1 MMPSLEQTVFNRSKI
16 HPQKFALLVSCASV
30 VMLFAALTSAYVVRQ
45 AAGNWLEFPMP
56 SYFLYS
62 TLVLILSSFSLHF
75 SYKGF
80 VAGKELQ
87 YKLLLPFTFF
97 LGILFIYLQYQGWT
111 ALVDLGVE
119 LGTNPSGSFLYVL
132 SGLHAAHILGGLA
145 ALLVALLHAFILP
158 YEVTEKRKLRF
169 ELTQIYWHFVD
180 ILWIYLIVFLWLQQQ
195 S

>member
-1 MMPSLEQTVFNRSKI
+1 MSTLENTVYSRNKI

-56 SYFLYS
+56 VLFLYS
-62 TLVLILSSFSLHF
+62 TLTLIISSLTLYF
-75 SYKGF
+75 SYNGF
-80 VAGKELQ
+80 LAGNVNS
-87 YKLLLPFTFF
+87 YKYFLLLTFA
-97 LGILFIYLQYQGWT
+97 LGVLFIYLQYKGWM
-111 ALVDLGVE
+111 ALVSMGVE

-145 ALLVALLHAFILP
+145 AVFVAILHAFILP
-158 YEVTEKRKLRF
+158 YEVSAKRKLRF
-169 ELTQIYWHFVD
+169 EMTQIYWHFVD
-180 ILWIYLIVFLWLQQQ
+180 VLWIYLIVFLWLQQQ

>member
-1 MMPSLEQTVFNRSKI
+1 MSTLENTVYSRNKI

-56 SYFLYS
+56 VLFLYS
-62 TLVLILSSFSLHF
+62 TLTLMASSFTLHF
-75 SYKGF
+75 YYKGF
-80 VAGKELQ
+80 LAGNVKS
-87 YKLLLPFTFF
+87 YKYLLLLTFV
-97 LGILFIYLQYQGWT
+97 LGILFIYLQYKGWM
-111 ALVDLGVE
+111 ALVALGVE

-145 ALLVALLHAFILP
+145 AVFVAILHAFILP
-158 YEVTEKRKLRF
+158 FEVSAKRKLRF
-169 ELTQIYWHFVD
+169 EMTQIYWHFVD

>member
-1 MMPSLEQTVFNRSKI
+1 MSTLENTVYSRNKI

-56 SYFLYS
+56 VLFLYS
-62 TLVLILSSFSLHF
+62 TLTLIVSSFNLHF

-80 VAGKELQ
+80 LAGNVKL
-87 YKLLLPFTFF
+87 YKYLLLLTFV
-97 LGILFIYLQYQGWT
+97 LGILFIYLQYQGWM
-111 ALVDLGVE
+111 ALVAMGVE

-145 ALLVALLHAFILP
+145 AVFVAILHAFILP
-158 YEVTEKRKLRF
+158 YEVSAKRKLRF
-169 ELTQIYWHFVD
+169 EMTQIYWHFVD
-180 ILWIYLIVFLWLQQQ
+180 VLWIYLIVFLWLQQQ

>member
-1 MMPSLEQTVFNRSKI
+1 MSTLENTVYSRNKI

-56 SYFLYS
+56 VLFLYS
-62 TLVLILSSFSLHF
+62 TLTLVVSSFTLHF
-75 SYKGF
+75 AYKGF
-80 VAGKELQ
+80 LAGNVKT
-87 YKLLLPFTFF
+87 YKYLLLLTFV
-97 LGILFIYLQYQGWT
+97 LGILFIYLQYRGWMS
-111 ALVDLGVE
+111 LVAMGVE

-145 ALLVALLHAFILP
+145 AVFVAILHAFILP
-158 YEVTEKRKLRF
+158 FEVSAKRKLRF
-169 ELTQIYWHFVD
+169 EMTQIYWHFVD

>member
-1 MMPSLEQTVFNRSKI
+1 MSTLENTVYSRNKI

-56 SYFLYS
+56 VLFLYS
-62 TLVLILSSFSLHF
+62 TITLIASSFTLHF
-75 SYKGF
+75 SYEGF
-80 VAGKELQ
+80 LAGNVKS
-87 YKLLLPFTFF
+87 YKYLLLLTFV
-97 LGILFIYLQYQGWT
+97 LGILFIYLQYKGWM
-111 ALVDLGVE
+111 ALVALGVE

-145 ALLVALLHAFILP
+145 AVFVAILHAFILP
-158 YEVTEKRKLRF
+158 FEVSAKRKLRF
-169 ELTQIYWHFVD
+169 EMTQIYWHFVD

>member
-1 MMPSLEQTVFNRSKI
+1 MSTLENTVYSRNKI

-56 SYFLYS
+56 VLFLYS
-62 TLVLILSSFSLHF
+62 TLTLIVSSFTLHF
-75 SYKGF
+75 SYNGF
-80 VAGKELQ
+80 LAGNVKL
-87 YKLLLPFTFF
+87 YKYLLLLTFV
-97 LGILFIYLQYQGWT
+97 LGILFIYLQYQGWM
-111 ALVDLGVE
+111 ALVAMGVE

-145 ALLVALLHAFILP
+145 AVFVAILHAFILP
-158 YEVTEKRKLRF
+158 YEVSAKRKLRF
-169 ELTQIYWHFVD
+169 EMTQIYWHFVD
-180 ILWIYLIVFLWLQQQ
+180 VLWIYLIVFLWLQQQ

>member
-1 MMPSLEQTVFNRSKI
+1 MSTLENTVYSRNKI

-56 SYFLYS
+56 VLFLYS
-62 TLVLILSSFSLHF
+62 TLTLIVSSFTLHF

-80 VAGKELQ
+80 LAGYVKL
-87 YKLLLPFTFF
+87 YKYLLLLSFV
-97 LGILFIYLQYQGWT
+97 LGILFIYLQYQGWM
-111 ALVDLGVE
+111 ALVAMGVE

-145 ALLVALLHAFILP
+145 AVFVAILHAFILP
-158 YEVTEKRKLRF
+158 YEVSAKRKLRF
-169 ELTQIYWHFVD
+169 EMTQIYWHFVD
-180 ILWIYLIVFLWLQQQ
+180 VLWIYLIVFLWLQQQ

>member
-1 MMPSLEQTVFNRSKI
+1 MSSFENTVYSRNKI

-56 SYFLYS
+56 VLFLYS
-62 TLVLILSSFSLHF
+62 TLTLVVSSFTLYF
-75 SYKGF
+75 SYNGF
-80 VAGKELQ
+80 LAGNVKT
-87 YKLLLPFTFF
+87 YKYLLLLTFV
-97 LGILFIYLQYQGWT
+97 LGILFIYLQYKGWM
-111 ALVDLGVE
+111 ALVAMGVE

-145 ALLVALLHAFILP
+145 AVFVAILHAFILP
-158 YEVTEKRKLRF
+158 YEVSAKRKLRF
-169 ELTQIYWHFVD
+169 EMTQIYWHFVD
-180 ILWIYLIVFLWLQQQ
+180 VLWIYLIVFLWLQQQ

>member
-1 MMPSLEQTVFNRSKI
+1 MSSFENTVYSRNKI

-56 SYFLYS
+56 VLFLYS
-62 TLVLILSSFSLHF
+62 TLTLVVSSFTLYF

-80 VAGKELQ
+80 LAGNVKT
-87 YKLLLPFTFF
+87 YKYLLLLTFV
-97 LGILFIYLQYQGWT
+97 LGILFIYLQYKGWM
-111 ALVDLGVE
+111 ALVAMGVE

-145 ALLVALLHAFILP
+145 AVFVAILHAFILP
-158 YEVTEKRKLRF
+158 YEVSAKRKLRF
-169 ELTQIYWHFVD
+169 ERTQIYWHFVD
-180 ILWIYLIVFLWLQQQ
+180 VLWIYLIVFLWLQQQ

>member
-1 MMPSLEQTVFNRSKI
+1 MSTLENTVYSRNKI

-56 SYFLYS
+56 VLFLYS
-62 TLVLILSSFSLHF
+62 TLTLIISSLTLYF

-80 VAGKELQ
+80 LAGNVNS
-87 YKLLLPFTFF
+87 YKYFLLLTFA
-97 LGILFIYLQYQGWT
+97 LGVLFIYLQYKGWME
-111 ALVDLGVE
+111 LVSMGVE

-145 ALLVALLHAFILP
+145 AVFVAILHAFILP
-158 YEVTEKRKLRF
+158 YEVSAKRKLRF
-169 ELTQIYWHFVD
+169 EMTQIYWHFVD
-180 ILWIYLIVFLWLQQQ
+180 VLWIYLIVFLWLQQQ

>member
-1 MMPSLEQTVFNRSKI
+1 MSTLENTVYSRNKI

-56 SYFLYS
+56 VLFLYS
-62 TLVLILSSFSLHF
+62 TLTLVVSSFTLHF
-75 SYKGF
+75 AYKGF
-80 VAGKELQ
+80 LAGNVKT
-87 YKLLLPFTFF
+87 YKYLLLLTFV
-97 LGILFIYLQYQGWT
+97 LGILFIYLQYKGWM
-111 ALVDLGVE
+111 ALVALGVE

-145 ALLVALLHAFILP
+145 AVFVAILHAFILP
-158 YEVTEKRKLRF
+158 FEVSAKRKLRF
-169 ELTQIYWHFVD
+169 EMTQIYWHFVD
-180 ILWIYLIVFLWLQQQ
+180 VLWIYLIVFLWLQQQ